1 MIDMKRHLLLI
12 LVATALLGG
21 HAAAQKRTTYSR
33 LTEIPTNAVM
43 LNLGGLALDYLNLSY
58 YHTFGA
64 QHAAGAYVGY
74 LYHPV
79 GDERITGYGL
89 GLAYRYYPAG
99 KALARFYYSP
109 IVGVQRGE
117 VIRAEGRDP
126 AVGIL
131 VSGMLGWQWFPEGN
145 FAVGLAF
152 GGRIILGGNDEED
165 PVIRDAFG
173 ASPIITLDLGY
184 GW

>member
-1 MIDMKRHLLLI
+1 MKQLLSLI
-12 LVATALLGG
+12 LVMLLLLCAG
-21 HAAAQKRTTYSR
+21 ASAQKRTTYSP
-33 LTEIPTNAVM
+33 LKEIPTNAVM
-43 LNLGGLALDYLNLSY
+43 VNLGGMALDYLNLSY
-58 YHTFGA
+58 YRSFGEH
-64 QHAAGAYVGY
+64 HAAGAYIGY

-79 GDERITGYGL
+79 GDERITGYGY

-109 IVGVQRGE
+109 IIGLQQGE
-117 VIRAEGRDP
+117 VVRQDRKP
-126 AVGIL
+126 ATGIL
-131 VSGMLGWQWFPEGN
+131 VSGMFGWQWFPEER
-145 FAVGLAF
+145 FAVGLGV
-152 GGRIILGGNDEED
+152 GGRVILGGADEED